1 MEGKYNTRS
10 PAVKRLM
17 KEAQELSEPTD
28 QYYAQPL
35 DDNLFEWHFTVRGP
49 SDSDFQN
56 GIYHGRIILPVDYP
70 MKPPSIIW
78 LTPNGRF
85 ETNKKICLSI
95 SGHHPE
101 SWQPSWSIR
110 TALLA
115 IIGFMPTHPGGA
127 IGSLD
132 YKPEERKVLAKKSK
146 EWKCPSCGDVSNIL
160 LEVSNESSETSKEA
174 KELAAQINFQAEK
187 SKSIDGESQN
197 ESTSQDVKAA
207 PVSCA
212 AAVVSCAGA
221 TQCRV
226 PPAAAVVNTTTP
238 AAAADQ
244 SRPPGPNLCGMY
256 PPWNFVPGVMP
267 GNPSGTPISCLP
279 QYFPQFPWT
288 ASINPNP
295 EQPNCQAAS
304 MIPRFPYPPSHY
316 PGGYS
321 APFYPAGCSL
331 PAGVGMFPC
340 PPYPGVQRSPRISPN
355 NIQSTPL
362 ESQATRTL
370 YTRTPMT
377 CPSMVQSSPCS
388 VAHIRPIPSPDHCE
402 VFKELLDKVKRVG
415 SNEQT
420 QPRSNEQPCKD
431 PPMTSS
437 CERYKEK
444 LGDSVCDHY
453 STEKPKDSLGK
464 EEPAETHPLQD
475 EQSKRG
481 SGASSVEDQQ
491 SQISSKAQ
499 STITQQS
506 QLTSKAP
513 SAVTQ
518 QSQLTS
524 KAPSP
529 VTQQSQLTSKAPSP
543 VAQQSQLTSKAPSVN
558 SQQSQLSS
566 KEKIQELPS
575 HIDKAHIES
584 SVASIPE
591 EVSDNAKQN
600 KSVNAAAQSFMSTD
614 KGLIL
619 QPISTSEQSA
629 NTAAVR
635 RGVSVH
641 SVTNTAGTI
650 MHTSVSEGH
659 SVEAKNI
666 SLSKSETLLQNSEN
680 FAEDVHSP
688 VTEKKDSN
696 SELSLK
702 RNESFNELSG
712 TEMSLS
718 AQHCDGDDNSE
729 MGVPPIEVSDTEQRS
744 FFESTSSSMSD
755 MEKKLK
761 KGPNK
766 GLRQRQSAPGQVSA
780 NFSED
785 AQNSEASA
793 PVPGRQRIEA
803 TSGDNQ
809 LAPRTNRHGIR
820 IVNLVRGQRE
830 GVRQRQSPYD
840 TSFFLMMGISFAAA
854 LILLNRIIQ
863 MVDWANIN
871 TDLSSLWE

>member
-1 MEGKYNTRS
+1 
-10 PAVKRLM
+10 M

-35 DDNLFEWHFTVRGP
+35 EDNLFEWHFTVRGP

-132 YKPEERKVLAKKSK
+132 YKPEERKLLAKKSK
-146 EWKCPSCGDVSNIL
+146 EWKCPTCGDVSNIL
-160 LEVSNESSETSKEA
+160 LEVTQESSQTSQEA

-187 SKSIDGESQN
+187 SKSIDGESLN
-197 ESTSQDVKAA
+197 ESSSPDAKAGT
-207 PVSCA
+207 
-212 AAVVSCAGA
+212 VVSCAGA

-226 PPAAAVVNTTTP
+226 PPATQCVVPPSTQCVMPPVTSVCANVNTTTP
-238 AAAADQ
+238 PVASDQ
-244 SRPPGPNLCGMY
+244 SRPAGQNVCGMY
-256 PPWNFVPGVMP
+256 PPWNCFPGVMP
-267 GNPSGTPISCLP
+267 GNPSGTPISCMP

-288 ASINPNP
+288 APMNPNS
-295 EQPNCQAAS
+295 EQPNVQAAS

-331 PAGVGMFPC
+331 PPGVGMFPC
-340 PPYPGVQRSPRISPN
+340 PPYPGLQRSPRISP
-355 NIQSTPL
+355 ITLPSAPL
-362 ESQATRTL
+362 DPQPTRAL

-388 VAHIRPIPSPDHCE
+388 AAPVRSTPSPIHCE

-415 SNEQT
+415 SNEQ
-420 QPRSNEQPCKD
+420 QLPCSSEQPCKD
-431 PPMTSS
+431 VLMNSACGS
-437 CERYKEK
+437 YQEK
-444 LGDSVCDHY
+444 PGDSVCGNY
-453 STEKPKDSLGK
+453 SSEKPKDSLVK
-464 EEPAETHPLQD
+464 EKPTETLPVQD
-475 EQSKRG
+475 DQSKRD
-481 SGASSVEDQQ
+481 SGASSVGEPQSQNSSKTHSTSTQQ
-491 SQISSKAQ
+491 SHVTSKAQ
-499 STITQQS
+499 
-506 QLTSKAP
+506 

-518 QSQLTS
+518 QSI
-524 KAPSP
+524 K
-529 VTQQSQLTSKAPSP
+529 
-543 VAQQSQLTSKAPSVN
+543 
-558 SQQSQLSS
+558 SS
-566 KEKIQELPS
+566 CDKVQELPNHS
-575 HIDKAHIES
+575 AKVSIDS

-591 EVSDNAKQN
+591 EVSDSAKQN
-600 KSVNAAAQSFMSTD
+600 KSVNAAASAQSSVSTD
-614 KGLIL
+614 EGPKL
-619 QPISTSEQSA
+619 QATVSTSEQSS
-629 NTAAVR
+629 NTAALR
-635 RGVSVH
+635 QGVSGH
-641 SVTNTAGTI
+641 SVTYTADTI
-650 MHTSVSEGH
+650 MHTSH
-659 SVEAKNI
+659 SVEAMNTT
-666 SLSKSETLLQNSEN
+666 LSKSEMLQTTAN
-680 FAEDVHSP
+680 FVEGVHSLIP
-688 VTEKKDSN
+688 EKKDSN

-702 RNESFNELSG
+702 RKESLNELSG

-729 MGVPPIEVSDTEQRS
+729 IGVPPIEVSDTEQRS

-766 GLRQRQSAPGQVSA
+766 GLRQRQSAPGQVS

-785 AQNSEASA
+785 TQTSEASA
-793 PVPGRQRIEA
+793 SVPGRQRIEA

-830 GVRQRQSPYD
+830 AVRQRQSPYD

-854 LILLNRIIQ
+854 LILLNRVLQ
-863 MVDWANIN
+863 MVDWANIS